1 MSTFVI
7 FNIYLFYGLVFF
19 SIGCVVLFR
28 NFKYSQL
35 SISPT
40 LWALA
45 LFGFSHAFHEWSE
58 LYVILFEADIQ
69 PQYQVVVEWLR
80 LLKLAFSFASL
91 MIFAWLLFGIVPEAF
106 AKVGRGF
113 ILAILAV
120 YFIIVVY
127 FSSSFNLSED
137 LFQDAAHYTRQLLG
151 FGSAFLAGCGISIYG
166 YSLME
171 AKHEYGHYFIA
182 TGLGLWIYGVMAGL
196 VATELHAM
204 VPVLRTLASGLILFT
219 LFKALKVF
227 DIEREMQTEA
237 KLKRAIEADKFK
249 AIGRLATGVAHE
261 INNPLASSSLALDL
275 LERKYPITDSVQQEY
290 INRVRMGISRAAD
303 ISKELLAYARPRSES
318 SSSVNL
324 ANVAQAAIRL
334 LCHKR
339 RDLQITVDCDQ
350 DIHMR
355 GQKIKLEELLI
366 NLLSN
371 AMDASEPRGEILL
384 TIKSDGNSICISVQ
398 DFGQGMDV
406 EALSRATELFFSTK
420 AIGQGTGLGL
430 AICDAIVRAHDGE
443 MSIRSELGWGTQVD
457 IHFRVDE
464 VNHD

>member
-1 MSTFVI
+1 MSTFII

-58 LYVILFEADIQ
+58 LYVILFEDDIQ
-69 PQYQVVVEWLR
+69 PQYQVLVEWLR
-80 LLKLAFSFASL
+80 LLKLALSFASL
-91 MIFAWLLFGIVPEAF
+91 MIFAWLLFGIVPRAF
-106 AKVGRGF
+106 SKIGRGL
-113 ILAILAV
+113 IIAILAL
-120 YFIIVVY
+120 YFVVVGD
-127 FSSSFNLSED
+127 FSSSLNLSED
-137 LFQDAAHYTRQLLG
+137 LFREAAHYTRLLLG
-151 FGSAFLAGCGISIYG
+151 FGSAFLAGCGIATYG
-166 YSLME
+166 YSLMKAE
-171 AKHEYGHYFIA
+171 HEYGHYFIA
-182 TGLGLWIYGVMAGL
+182 TGLGLWIYGILAGL
-196 VATELHAM
+196 VATDLHVG
-204 VPVLRTLASGLILFT
+204 VPVLRTLASGVILFT

-261 INNPLASSSLALDL
+261 INNPLASSSLALEL
-275 LERKYPITDSVQQEY
+275 LERKYPITDSAQQEY

-318 SSSVNL
+318 FSSVNL
-324 ANVAQAAIRL
+324 AKVAQAAIRL
-334 LCHKR
+334 LSHKR
-339 RDLQITVDCDQ
+339 RDYEITVECDQ
-350 DIHMR
+350 DIQMS

-371 AMDASEPRGEILL
+371 AMDASEPGGMIQL
-384 TIKSDGNSICISVQ
+384 TIKRDRDGISVSVR
-398 DFGQGMDV
+398 DFGHGMDIETV
-406 EALSRATELFFSTK
+406 SRAAELCFSTK

-430 AICDAIVRAHDGE
+430 AICDAIVRAHHGE
-443 MSIRSELGWGTQVD
+443 MTIQSKLGKGTQID
-457 IHFRVDE
+457 IHFRTDE
-464 VNHD
+464 EKP